1 MNSVSDK
8 KVYANRRN
16 SRKSTGPD
24 NTSCTR
30 LNAVKHGLLAAGI
43 TELDNQEGYRD
54 TLRRLG
60 GDYLNEVQ
68 EFLLARLALYMV
80 RLQRTARLEAEFIT
94 SVLHPAIY
102 GNSPLDVLLTE
113 GLSSADRPL
122 LDPGLPPSLDS
133 KAIEALVTSYQRYE
147 SSNESK
153 FYRAPRRGVD
163 CETTGGRTVHDLRS
177 PRQKSFMELSCSA
190 RASAGRGCWP
200 RRKRC

>member
-1 MNSVSDK
+1 MNMKSVSDK
-8 KVYANRRN
+8 KVRANRRN

-24 NTSCTR
+24 NTSSTR

-80 RLQRTARLEAEFIT
+80 RLDRTARLEAEFIT
-94 SVLHPAIY
+94 SVLHPAVY

-122 LDPGLPPSLDS
+122 LDRGLPPSLDS
-133 KAIEALVTSYQRYE
+133 
-147 SSNESK
+147 
-153 FYRAPRRGVD
+153 
-163 CETTGGRTVHDLRS
+163 
-177 PRQKSFMELSCSA
+177 
-190 RASAGRGCWP
+190 
-200 RRKRC
+200 